1 MENFLLLHASDFS
14 TNIPGIQSMRNVLF
28 VQAIDYYYARVR
40 GTTFPPKGALSFY
53 RENGTRPGGINRDS
67 ADI

>member
-14 TNIPGIQSMRNVLF
+14 TNIPGIQSMRNALF

-40 GTTFPPKGALSFY
+40 GTTFPPKGELCLSTERMERAL
-53 RENGTRPGGINRDS
+53 G
-67 ADI
+67 A